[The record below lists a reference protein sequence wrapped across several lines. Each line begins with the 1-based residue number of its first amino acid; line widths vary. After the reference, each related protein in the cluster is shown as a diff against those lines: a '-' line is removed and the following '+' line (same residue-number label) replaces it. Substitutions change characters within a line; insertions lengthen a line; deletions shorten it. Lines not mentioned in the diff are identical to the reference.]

1 MSLWRCEIQRRPA
14 QYGFKVW
21 LALSMGLAVVIPLTA
36 DKPKTAEWR
45 LYYGLI
51 TVAIVIIERVVRP
64 FSPPF
69 IKILMPLEEIRLGE
83 H

>member
-1 MSLWRCEIQRRPA
+1 MIDLYALKKDVEYRKA

-21 LALSMGLAVVIPLTA
+21 LALSIALAIILPVTA
-36 DKPKTAEWR
+36 NFTKTAEWR

-51 TVAIVIIERVVRP
+51 TVSIIIIERVVSHLM
-64 FSPPF
+64 SP
-69 IKILMPLEEIRLGE
+69 